1 MTVRVFLLSET
12 CSDAHTCLVPNDQH
26 IEESLSPGVTI
37 FILMMRGVAAPN
49 VSDLSLNTDAETD
62 METVNAVKTM
72 DSQWYLLD
80 LSSSHHDLSGTYRV
94 HMHQS

>member
-12 CSDAHTCLVPNDQH
+12 FSDAHTCLVLNDQH

-37 FILMMRGVAAPN
+37 FILILRGGAAPN
-49 VSDLSLNTDAETD
+49 VSDLSSNTDAEMD

-72 DSQWYLLD
+72 DSRW
-80 LSSSHHDLSGTYRV
+80 
-94 HMHQS
+94 